1 MTDEDTDICG
11 VPTEGGDGPPCQNRA
26 GENGRCWIPTHNNPD
41 AENPQGRD
49 FKITP
54 DDHAEILEAARIGA
68 SKAGCARAVGVDK
81 ASLLRYLEAHDE
93 FRTEFARA
101 RSRGEQRLLTGP
113 LEKGPE
119 GHTELDGSHARFILS
134 TSFDYEKTEKRELED
149 VTDGDSGFGTTAVL
163 DSEYVDE

>member
-54 DDHAEILEAARIGA
+54 DDHAEMNDR
-68 SKAGCARAVGVDK
+68 
-81 ASLLRYLEAHDE
+81 
-93 FRTEFARA
+93 
-101 RSRGEQRLLTGP
+101 RLG
-113 LEKGPE
+113 
-119 GHTELDGSHARFILS
+119 
-134 TSFDYEKTEKRELED
+134 
-149 VTDGDSGFGTTAVL
+149 
-163 DSEYVDE
+163 